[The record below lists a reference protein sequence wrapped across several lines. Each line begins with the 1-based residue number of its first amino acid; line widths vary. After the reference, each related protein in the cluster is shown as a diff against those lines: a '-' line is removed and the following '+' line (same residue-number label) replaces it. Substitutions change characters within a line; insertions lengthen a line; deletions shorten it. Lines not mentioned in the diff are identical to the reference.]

1 MALLTDYTWATKYDS
16 DTLSL
21 INEFYE
27 PILNCAV
34 RYDRS
39 TGFFSARI
47 LTLAARGIEGL
58 IRNHGVMRLVIGCTL
73 KEEEVEAIARGEKL
87 KEVVDRS
94 LSNFPLI
101 PENIGEADAL
111 ELLSWMIAQGYLEV
125 KLALPCSSERQ
136 PIPLEGIF
144 HEKAGVIE
152 DKAGNRLAFNGSV
165 NETAKGWTG
174 NWESFHVFTD
184 WGGTKL
190 HLEEEERGFAKLWT
204 NQAKRCLVIDV
215 PTAVKEQLLSYLPP
229 NDQKPKRLQSIQEP
243 EVSTQNFVE
252 MSSVG
257 STTAQTS
264 EKTFDKNKQPLDLQE
279 QFKQVWSLIQYG
291 AAIPGKGDRVGEATC
306 AIIPYPHQ
314 VNAFQRLYQ
323 NWPPKLLIADE
334 VGLGKTIQAG
344 LLIRQA
350 WLAGKAK
357 RILILAPKAILTQWQ
372 IELRE
377 KFNLNVPIY
386 DGKTLSWY
394 DCPAL
399 RVLGKP
405 ISKAVNREEWHKE
418 PIVITSS
425 HLMRRAD
432 RAKELINEAEPYDL
446 LFLDEAH
453 HARRQGVSGT
463 QPKGPNQLLRLMQQ
477 LKHRTQGLVLLTATP
492 MQVSPIEVWD
502 LLNLL
507 ELPQLWN
514 LKNFQDFFNCASAG
528 NPSHAQF
535 ELMANLFR
543 SVEAQFGET
552 SLEAAQRFIPGNSKL
567 ATKNVLKALRDEA
580 TLLRKQLNSDKR
592 RAAIAIMRSNTPVN
606 RLISRHT
613 RELLR
618 RYYEAGKISSR
629 IATRIVEDEFVSLT
643 PAERQL
649 YEAVEDYISTTYN
662 NASQAEKNA
671 VGFVMTIYRR
681 RLASSFAALEHT
693 LSQRVNNLKNRNFTQ
708 LELNEE
714 NISDDEASD
723 ETMDA
728 EEANELER
736 EALQAEE
743 VRELEFLLKQVQQLP
758 TDTKAQIF
766 RQELQKLRQEGYRQ
780 VIVFTQYTDT
790 MDFLRQYLVESEKYK
805 VICFSGR
812 GGELAV
818 SNNNWRGISR
828 DETKR
833 IFREGKAEILLC
845 TDAAAEG
852 LNFQFC
858 GALINYDMPWN
869 PMRVEQRIGRID
881 RLGQAYEDIKIIN
894 LHYQDTVETDVYVV
908 LRERIGLFSQYVG
921 RLQPILATL
930 PRSIANAALS
940 SRTEQEQQRAILVS
954 ELDSS
959 IRQAQQETFDL
970 DVITEA
976 DLEEPLRP
984 EPLYGLKILDKLLQ
998 TPSLLPPG
1006 IEVQLMQDGEYKF
1019 SMPGMKETLRVT
1031 TKPDYFDQHPGST
1044 ELWSSGSPLFPI
1056 VDEVMD
1062 LNNISQI
1069 TFNSESLTV
1078 KLLQS

>member
-1 MALLTDYTWATKYDS
+1 MVLLTDYTWATKYDS

-21 INEFYE
+21 IKEFYE
-27 PILNCAV
+27 PALSCAV

-47 LTLAARGIEGL
+47 LTLAAIGIEGL
-58 IRNHGVMRLVIGCTL
+58 IRNNGTMRLVIGCTL
-73 KEEEVEAIARGEKL
+73 GEQEVEAIARGEKL
-87 KEVVDRS
+87 REVVDRS
-94 LSNFPLI
+94 LSNFSLI
-101 PENIGEADAL
+101 PGNIEEADAL
-111 ELLSWMIAQGYLEV
+111 ELLSWMVAQGYLEV
-125 KLALPCSSERQ
+125 KLALPCSPERQ
-136 PIPLEGIF
+136 PIPVQGIF
-144 HEKAGVIE
+144 HEKAGIIE

-165 NETAKGWTG
+165 NETAFGWTR

-184 WGGTKL
+184 GSGTKL
-190 HLEEEERGFAKLWT
+190 HLDEEERGFAKLWT

-229 NDQKPKRLQSIQEP
+229 NDQKPKRLEGILESVVGNQP
-243 EVSTQNFVE
+243 
-252 MSSVG
+252 SSADL
-257 STTAQTS
+257 SDKSLTTNPNSNETVFI
-264 EKTFDKNKQPLDLQE
+264 EKNQPLDLQE
-279 QFKQVWSLIQYG
+279 QFKQLWRLIQYG
-291 AAIPGKGDRVGEATC
+291 PAIPEKGDRVGEATC
-306 AIIPYPHQ
+306 AITPYPHQ
-314 VNAFQRLYQ
+314 INAFQRLYQ

-357 RILILAPKAILTQWQ
+357 RILILAPKAVLTQWQ

-377 KFNLNVPIY
+377 KFNLNIPIY
-386 DGKTLSWY
+386 DGKTLIWY

-405 ISKAVNREEWHKE
+405 TIKAVSRQEWHKE

-425 HLMRRAD
+425 HLMRRVD
-432 RAKELINEAEPYDL
+432 RAKELINETEPYDL
-446 LFLDEAH
+446 IFIDEAH

-507 ELPQLWN
+507 GLPQQWDLAS
-514 LKNFQDFFNCASAG
+514 FRHFFDYASTL
-528 NPSHAQF
+528 NPSHDQF
-535 ELMANLFR
+535 EFMARLFR
-543 SVEAQFGET
+543 AVEAQFGET
-552 SLEAAQRFIPGNSKL
+552 ALEAAQKFVSGGSKL
-567 ATKNVLKALRDEA
+567 ATKKVLQALRDEA
-580 TLLRKQLNSDKR
+580 TLPRKQFNSDKR

-629 IATRIVEDEFVSLT
+629 IATRIVEDGLVTLT
-643 PAERQL
+643 ADERKA

-662 NASQAEKNA
+662 NASQSDKNA

-681 RLASSFAALEHT
+681 RLSSSFAALEHT
-693 LSQRVNNLKNRNFTQ
+693 LNQRINTLKTGNTSQV
-708 LELNEE
+708 ESNEE
-714 NISDDEASD
+714 NLSDDENLD
-723 ETMDA
+723 ETMDT
-728 EEANELER
+728 EEANQLEIV
-736 EALQAEE
+736 ALKAEE
-743 VRELEFLLKQVQQLP
+743 VSDLEFLLRQVKKLP
-758 TDTKAQIF
+758 IDTKAQVL
-766 RQELQKLRQEGYRQ
+766 RQKVQKLRQENYQ
-780 VIVFTQYTDT
+780 QIIIFTQYTDT
-790 MDFLRQYLVESEKYK
+790 MDFLRQYLIETEQYK

-812 GGELAV
+812 GGELTV
-818 SNNNWRGISR
+818 SNGNWRVISR
-828 DETKR
+828 DDTKR
-833 IFREGKAEILLC
+833 IFREGKADILLC

-881 RLGQAYEDIKIIN
+881 RLGQVFENIKIIN
-894 LHYQDTVETDVYVV
+894 LHYENTVETDVYVA

-921 RLQPILATL
+921 KLQPILATL
-930 PRSIANAALS
+930 PRSITNAALS
-940 SRTEQEQQRAILVS
+940 SRTQKEEQRATLVN

-959 IRQAQQETFDL
+959 IRQAQADSFDL

-976 DLEEPLRP
+976 DLEELPRP
-984 EPLYGLKILDKLLQ
+984 EPLYDLKTLDQILQ
-998 TPSLLPPG
+998 NPSLLPPG

-1031 TKPDYFDQHPGST
+1031 TKPDYFDEHPDST
-1044 ELWSSGSPLFPI
+1044 ELWSPGSPLFPI
-1056 VDEVMD
+1056 VDGIE
-1062 LNNISQI
+1062 
-1069 TFNSESLTV
+1069 
-1078 KLLQS
+1078 

>member
-16 DTLSL
+16 DVLSL
-21 INEFYE
+21 IKEFYE
-27 PILNCAV
+27 PALNCAV

-73 KEEEVEAIARGEKL
+73 REEEVEAIARGEKL

-94 LSNFPLI
+94 LSNFPLM
-101 PENIGEADAL
+101 PENIEEADAL
-111 ELLSWMIAQGYLEV
+111 ELLSWTIAQGYIEV
-125 KLALPCSSERQ
+125 KLALPCSPERQ
-136 PIPLEGIF
+136 PIPVQGIF
-144 HEKAGVIE
+144 HEKAGIIE

-190 HLEEEERGFAKLWT
+190 HLDEEERGFAKLWT

-215 PTAVKEQLLSYLPP
+215 PTAVKAKLLSYLPP
-229 NDQKPKRLQSIQEP
+229 SDRTPKRLERIHPSECN
-243 EVSTQNFVE
+243 SH
-252 MSSVG
+252 G
-257 STTAQTS
+257 ATTAQTDEKAFS
-264 EKTFDKNKQPLDLQE
+264 ENNQPLDLQE
-279 QFKQVWSLIQYG
+279 QFKQIWSLIQYG
-291 AAIPGKGDRVGEATC
+291 AALPGKGDRVGEATC
-306 AIIPYPHQ
+306 AITPYPHQ
-314 VNAFQRLYQ
+314 IKAFQRLYQ

-350 WLAGKAK
+350 WLARKAK
-357 RILILAPKAILTQWQ
+357 RILILAPKAVLTQWQ

-386 DGKTLSWY
+386 DGRTLTWY

-405 ISKAVNREEWHKE
+405 IIKPVNRQEWHQE

-432 RAKELINEAEPYDL
+432 RAKDLVDEAEPYDL
-446 LFLDEAH
+446 VFLDEAH

-477 LKHRTQGLVLLTATP
+477 LKHKTQGLVLLTATP
-492 MQVSPIEVWD
+492 MQVNPIEVWD
-502 LLNLL
+502 LLSLL
-507 ELPQLWN
+507 GLPQLWD
-514 LKNFQDFFNCASAG
+514 LRNFQTFFDYGSTA
-528 NPSHAQF
+528 NPSHDQF
-535 ELMANLFR
+535 EFMARLFR
-543 SVEAQFGET
+543 AVEAEFGET
-552 SLEAAQRFIPGNSKL
+552 SLLSAYKFISGGSKL
-567 ATKNVLKALRDEA
+567 ATKKVLPALRDEA
-580 TLLRKQLNSDKR
+580 ILPRKQLSSDR
-592 RAAIAIMRSNTPVN
+592 RRTAIAIMRSNTPVN

-643 PAERQL
+643 TDERQL
-649 YEAVEDYISTTYN
+649 YEAVEDYISSTYN
-662 NASQAEKNA
+662 NASQADKNA

-693 LSQRVNNLKNRNFTQ
+693 LSQRVNLLKNRNFSL

-714 NISDDEASD
+714 NISDDELSD
-723 ETMDA
+723 ETMDV
-728 EEANELER
+728 EESSQLER
-736 EALQAEE
+736 EALQTEE
-743 VRELEFLLKQVQQLP
+743 LRELEFLLHQVKQLP
-758 TDTKAQIF
+758 TDSKAQT
-766 RQELQKLRQEGYRQ
+766 LSHKLRQLKQSYPQ

-790 MDFLRQYLVESEKYK
+790 MDFLRQFLVKKEHYK

-812 GGELAV
+812 GGEFAV
-818 SNNNWRGISR
+818 ANGNWRTISR

-833 IFREGKAEILLC
+833 IFREGKADILLC

-858 GALINYDMPWN
+858 GALINYDLPWN

-881 RLGQAYEDIKIIN
+881 RLGQVSEDIKIVN
-894 LHYQDTVETDVYVV
+894 LHYDDTVETDVYLV

-940 SRTEQEQQRAILVS
+940 SRSEQEQQRATLVS
-954 ELDSS
+954 ELDIS
-959 IRQAQQETFDL
+959 IRQAQAESFDL
-970 DVITEA
+970 DAITEA
-976 DLEEPLRP
+976 DLEEPWRS
-984 EPLYGLKILDKLLQ
+984 EPLYDLKTLDKLLQ
-998 TPSLLPPG
+998 TPSLLPQG
-1006 IEVQLMQDGEYKF
+1006 IEVQLMQSGEYKF

-1056 VDEVMD
+1056 VDEVVD
-1062 LNNISQI
+1062 LKNISQ
-1069 TFNSESLTV
+1069 TVLNSEILIIPS
-1078 KLLQS
+1078 